1 MSEELGMNI
10 KLTAEVADFST
21 KIESAK
27 TKLANLAIEA
37 KTLKQGEREIEAA
50 LKSAKKEY
58 GEESKEV
65 EKLNAKLVDNHK
77 AQIDLKNETSKLNKE
92 LKQSQSTFDK
102 LTKETK
108 ENTSALSA
116 NAKQADKT
124 MQSIKTG
131 FTMLKGMIVGYA
143 GKTLFDALIG
153 SNAQFEQKMTS
164 FDVLLGGAEKA
175 QKMMKDLED
184 FAAKTPLQ
192 MDDVSSA
199 TQLLL
204 SYGVAQEDVMTRMR
218 QLGDLAQGNAE
229 KLGRVSLAYGQMLAK
244 GKVTGEELRQMTEAG
259 VPLVQALA
267 DVIGISTA
275 ELSKMLE
282 TGSVGIPELNKAI
295 ESMTSEG
302 GKFYNM
308 MEKQSQTMSGMWST
322 LSDNAKIF
330 SRNVGEETFEYL
342 KGELNSLMDTIN
354 QMKESGELDEIA
366 GDIGERISNVIEFV
380 IKLAKFL
387 YEMKDAVAAAAGAF
401 VGLKISMAISSL
413 ISGVITAI
421 NGLVTGLKSVKTAS
435 DLARIA
441 TEALKTSQ
449 LATPWGA
456 IAAVIGLVVGALAS
470 YNIVAGEATSE
481 TDKLIKESKELR
493 EEASNLQ
500 GEFEET
506 TKKIEINTKRTSE
519 LIEKLY
525 DLEDQ
530 LKSESITTEKAT
542 DIKNEMASVMLE
554 LKRLCPE
561 LELSIDNETGALS
574 KQRDEVEK
582 LIESYFKLSKA
593 KAYAQQ
599 IDEIENQRAALLVK
613 NERLEREKQHL
624 DIQDRNLISEWE
636 NDDDPTNNSPTGPVQ
651 KALIKYQKIK
661 NHNAPIIEEQNK
673 NNKSLGSLDDEKEA
687 ILKVMEAEGVDL
699 SLLDEDKSGNKAN
712 QSSYSGSSISGGSS
726 SSSSS
731 STKEKEPVYREFAYI
746 YPFDDQYPITSD
758 WWDTNGRATPHD
770 AIDIG
775 APYGTPVL
783 ASNYG
788 VVTYAGYADGYGR
801 NYVVIDHG
809 TYNGKKYETTYGHMS
824 SMNVS
829 VGQKVERGEKIG
841 EVGSEGESTGNHLDF
856 RFKVNGVPVN
866 PLDALSGKYGGVLAT
881 DSGRASST
889 LEDEYDDFQEQLR
902 QQKVSDYK
910 ESNSKKMSDFERQ
923 MKMDFAY
930 GYITEEE
937 FIKSIEIEAQAY
949 KELSDDVL
957 KQDYMTTQEK
967 MDLWEEYFKKSEDL
981 ALDHYEQLKAYEKDN
996 LNYSIEQS
1004 KKWMDDRKADG
1015 QWPEG
1020 DNIVAAWGRVIEK
1033 FKKFYNED
1041 FYNINQAREYLDGLS
1056 SLMDEATADIL
1067 ETMDKAVSEVSAL
1080 KKEAYEKEQAAEQE
1094 RIEKQFEETEKALN
1108 RELELVK
1115 KKYNDR
1121 ISYLDRLK
1129 KERSRQKEDDD
1140 DNLKM
1145 ERLQTKLEYEMDE
1158 GNKKSLQREINS
1170 LNEEIEDKEFDRWIE
1185 AEKEKANSAM
1195 EIETEKIE
1203 AMIEKEKIKRME
1215 MIDYVA
1221 EYYAEKMTEDALQT
1235 DAMAFLNL
1243 KSSPDELEKN
1253 PEILK
1258 ALLTSG
1264 LPVST
1269 INQMNGL
1276 FDTIDI
1282 NGIAWRVADLVD
1294 IAGAFLEKYGFA
1306 GNQTVINNYKN
1317 DNSTTTISSTY
1328 QIKDLSKSEITKAK
1342 QKSLEEYIRDGYVL

>member
-10 KLTAEVADFST
+10 KLTAEVADFSA

-77 AQIDLKNETSKLNKE
+77 AQIDLKTETAKLNKE

-164 FDVLLGGAEKA
+164 FEVLLGGAEKA
-175 QKMMKDLED
+175 QKMMEDLEE

-229 KLGRVSLAYGQMLAK
+229 KLDRVSLAYGQMLAK

-259 VPLVQALA
+259 VPLVQDLA

-322 LSDNAKIF
+322 LADNAKIF
-330 SRNVGEETFEYL
+330 SRDVGEETFEYL

-435 DLARIA
+435 DLARVA

-481 TDKLIKESKELR
+481 TDKLIKETKELR
-493 EEASNLQ
+493 EAVSN
-500 GEFEET
+500 
-506 TKKIEINTKRTSE
+506 NTLE
-519 LIEKLY
+519 IEK
-525 DLEDQ
+525 
-530 LKSESITTEKAT
+530 ST
-542 DIKNEMASVMLE
+542 ASV
-554 LKRLCPE
+554 
-561 LELSIDNETGALS
+561 
-574 KQRDEVEK
+574 EVEK
-582 LIESYFKLSKA
+582 NKIDDLISTMEQLDSKIELTDSEKQQLRDTAAQLENKISDLNIEIDSETGHLQTQIGVVKELADNYIRLSYA
-593 KAYAQQ
+593 KAYASEFDNIAKQRLELEKSNYLLQ
-599 IDEIENQRAALLVK
+599 DKIDNKELPKPKRTGGSIYGVGVTGTFILEEEIE
-613 NERLEREKQHL
+613 E
-624 DIQDRNLISEWE
+624 
-636 NDDDPTNNSPTGPVQ
+636 
-651 KALIKYQKIK
+651 
-661 NHNAPIIEEQNK
+661 
-673 NNKSLGSLDDEKEA
+673 NNKSLKDLDDQQKA
-687 ILKVMEAEGVDL
+687 LLSMME
-699 SLLDEDKSGNKAN
+699 EDGITLEEVFGNSN
-712 QSSYSGSSISGGSS
+712 NTSSQRSYSGSSISGGSS

-731 STKEKEPVYREFAYI
+731 AAKEKEPVYRELAYI
-746 YPFDDQYPITSD
+746 YPFDNQYQITSGFGD
-758 WWDTNGRATPHD
+758 IAGRTVPHD

-775 APYGTPVL
+775 APYGAPVK
-783 ASNYG
+783 ASN
-788 VVTYAGYADGYGR
+788 AGTVIFAGWAGGYG
-801 NYVVIDHG
+801 NYVEIDHG
-809 TYNGKKYETTYGHMS
+809 NGDVTTYGHLS
-824 SMNVS
+824 SISVS
-829 VGQKVERGEKIG
+829 AGQTVDRGQKIG
-841 EVGSEGESTGNHLDF
+841 EVGSTGTDNAGNPTSTGPHLDF
-856 RFKVNGVPVN
+856 RFRRNGVY
-866 PLDALSGKYGGVLAT
+866 LDPNKLFTGEYGTVITSIEGSG
-881 DSGRASST
+881 SSAQ
-889 LEDEYDDFQEQLR
+889 DDYDNAQEKIR
-902 QQKVSDYK
+902 QQQISDYK

-949 KELSDDVL
+949 KELADDVL

-981 ALDHYEQLKAYEKDN
+981 SLDHYEQLKAYEKDN

-1004 KKWMDDRKADG
+1004 KKWIEDRKADG
-1015 QWPEG
+1015 QWSEG
-1020 DNIVAAWGRVIEK
+1020 DNIAAAWGRVIEK

-1094 RIEKQFEETEKALN
+1094 RIEKQFEETENALN

>member
-10 KLTAEVADFST
+10 KLTAEVADFSA

-50 LKSAKKEY
+50 LKSAAKAY

-65 EKLNAKLVDNHK
+65 EKLNAKLVGNHK
-77 AQIDLKNETSKLNKE
+77 AQIDLKTETSKLNKE

-164 FDVLLGGAEKA
+164 FEVLLGGAEKA
-175 QKMMKDLED
+175 QKMMED
-184 FAAKTPLQ
+184 IEEFAAKTPLQ

-229 KLGRVSLAYGQMLAK
+229 KLDRVSLAYGQMLAK

-322 LSDNAKIF
+322 LADNAKIF
-330 SRNVGEETFEYL
+330 SRDVGEETFEYL

-366 GDIGERISNVIEFV
+366 GDIGESIAGAIELLGNF
-380 IKLAKFL
+380 IKFL
-387 YEMKDAVAAAAGAF
+387 YEMKDVLSLVIGTVISYKVAMRGLAIIQSIVTYGNALMATFQSISAAQAVGITSSTLYKAAVLQDAAALQACSAAGIKEIAVKNGQTIATGAATGATLSFNAALLASPIMQVVAAVGLLVAAF
-401 VGLKISMAISSL
+401 VKF
-413 ISGVITAI
+413 
-421 NGLVTGLKSVKTAS
+421 NSVADESTNEIKKVYKELDEMRESYGESADSIEDATK
-435 DLARIA
+435 RIEENTSA
-441 TEALKTSQ
+441 TEAQLNVVSKTIPRLDE
-449 LATPWGA
+449 LAGK
-456 IAAVIGLVVGALAS
+456 
-470 YNIVAGEATSE
+470 
-481 TDKLIKESKELR
+481 TDR
-493 EEASNLQ
+493 TAEEN
-500 GEFEET
+500 
-506 TKKIEINTKRTSE
+506 SE
-519 LIEKLY
+519 LNRIIEDLNDAMPSLKL
-525 DLEDQ
+525 
-530 LKSESITTEKAT
+530 A
-542 DIKNEMASVMLE
+542 
-554 LKRLCPE
+554 
-561 LELSIDNETGALS
+561 IDEETGALN
-574 KQRDEVEK
+574 RNVAEVWK
-582 LIESYFKLSKA
+582 AVDAYTALARA
-593 KAYAQQ
+593 KAA
-599 IDEIENQRAALLVK
+599 ENLLVK
-613 NERLEREKQHL
+613 AQENKLKAEKIM
-624 DIQDRNLISEWE
+624 DETKDVATITGWSWK
-636 NDDDPTNNSPTGPVQ
+636 DP
-651 KALIKYQKIK
+651 
-661 NHNAPIIEEQNK
+661 
-673 NNKSLGSLDDEKEA
+673 LGFHFLFDEKDTPYQIAEEEA
-687 ILKVMEAEGVDL
+687 LKYAKEAEFYSKKYDEESAKWEEL
-699 SLLDEDKSGNKAN
+699 RPKYDEDN

-731 STKEKEPVYREFAYI
+731 STKEKEPVYREFSYI
-746 YPFDDQYPITSD
+746 YPFDKQYKTTSG

-841 EVGSEGESTGNHLDF
+841 EVGSEGNSTGNHLDF

-881 DSGRASST
+881 DSGSASST

-949 KELSDDVL
+949 KELADDVL

-1033 FKKFYNED
+1033 YKKFYNED

-1121 ISYLDRLK
+1121 ISYLDMLK
-1129 KERSRQKEDDD
+1129 KERSRQKEDED

-1221 EYYAEKMTEDALQT
+1221 EYYAEKMTEDALHSESIN
-1235 DAMAFLNL
+1235 FLDS
-1243 KSSPDELEKN
+1243 KIFP
-1253 PEILK
+1253 
-1258 ALLTSG
+1258 
-1264 LPVST
+1264 LPIST
-1269 INQMNGL
+1269 LNQMNGL

>member
-10 KLTAEVADFST
+10 KLTAEVADFSA

-77 AQIDLKNETSKLNKE
+77 AQIDLKTETAKLNKE

-124 MQSIKTG
+124 MQSIKNG

-164 FDVLLGGAEKA
+164 FEVLLGGAEKA
-175 QKMMKDLED
+175 QKMMKDIEE

-192 MDDVSSA
+192 MADVSSA

-229 KLGRVSLAYGQMLAK
+229 KLDRVSLAYGQMLAK

-259 VPLVQALA
+259 VPLVQDLA

-282 TGSVGIPELNKAI
+282 KGSVGIPELNKAI

-322 LSDNAKIF
+322 LADNAKIF
-330 SRNVGEETFEYL
+330 SRDVGEETFEYL

-366 GDIGERISNVIEFV
+366 GDIGESIAGAIELLGNF
-380 IKLAKFL
+380 IKFL
-387 YEMKDAVAAAAGAF
+387 YEMKDVLSLVIGTVISYKVAMQGLAIIQSIVTYGNALMATFQSISAAQAVGITSSTLYKAAVLQDAAALQACSAAGIKEIAVKNGQTIATGAATGATLSFNAALLASPIMQVVAAVGLLVAAF
-401 VGLKISMAISSL
+401 VKF
-413 ISGVITAI
+413 
-421 NGLVTGLKSVKTAS
+421 NSVADESTNEIKKVYKELDEMRESYGESADSIEDATK
-435 DLARIA
+435 RIEENTSA
-441 TEALKTSQ
+441 TEAQLNVVSKTIPRLDE
-449 LATPWGA
+449 LAGK
-456 IAAVIGLVVGALAS
+456 
-470 YNIVAGEATSE
+470 
-481 TDKLIKESKELR
+481 TDR
-493 EEASNLQ
+493 TAEEN
-500 GEFEET
+500 
-506 TKKIEINTKRTSE
+506 SE
-519 LIEKLY
+519 LNRIIEDLNDAMPSLKL
-525 DLEDQ
+525 
-530 LKSESITTEKAT
+530 A
-542 DIKNEMASVMLE
+542 
-554 LKRLCPE
+554 
-561 LELSIDNETGALS
+561 IDEETGALN
-574 KQRDEVEK
+574 RNVAEVWK
-582 LIESYFKLSKA
+582 AVDAYTALARA
-593 KAYAQQ
+593 KAA
-599 IDEIENQRAALLVK
+599 ENLLVK
-613 NERLEREKQHL
+613 AQENKLKAEKIM
-624 DIQDRNLISEWE
+624 DESKDGVVIAPWY
-636 NDDDPTNNSPTGPVQ
+636 DPLGLTTIGAKTPYQ
-651 KALIKYQKIK
+651 KAEEEALKY
-661 NHNAPIIEEQNK
+661 A
-673 NNKSLGSLDDEKEA
+673 KEA
-687 ILKVMEAEGVDL
+687 EFYSKKYDEESAKWEELRPKY
-699 SLLDEDKSGNKAN
+699 DEDN

-731 STKEKEPVYREFAYI
+731 STKEKEPVYRELAYI
-746 YPFDDQYPITSD
+746 YPFDNQYQITSGFGD
-758 WWDTNGRATPHD
+758 IAGRTVPHD

-775 APYGTPVL
+775 APYGAPVK
-783 ASNYG
+783 ASN
-788 VVTYAGYADGYGR
+788 AGTVIFAGWAGGYG
-801 NYVVIDHG
+801 NYVEIDHG
-809 TYNGKKYETTYGHMS
+809 NGDVTTYGHLS
-824 SMNVS
+824 SISVS
-829 VGQKVERGEKIG
+829 AGQTVDRGQKIG
-841 EVGSEGESTGNHLDF
+841 EVGSTGTDNAGNPTSTGPHLDF
-856 RFKVNGVPVN
+856 RFRRNGVS
-866 PLDALSGKYGGVLAT
+866 LDPNKLFTGEYGTVITSIEGSG
-881 DSGRASST
+881 SSAQ
-889 LEDEYDDFQEQLR
+889 DDYDNAQEKIR
-902 QQKVSDYK
+902 QQQISDYK

-996 LNYSIEQS
+996 LNYSVEQS
-1004 KKWMDDRKADG
+1004 KKWIDDRKADG
-1015 QWPEG
+1015 QWSEG

-1203 AMIEKEKIKRME
+1203 AMIEKEKTKRME

-1221 EYYAEKMTEDALQT
+1221 EYYAEKMTEDALHSESIN
-1235 DAMAFLNL
+1235 FLDS
-1243 KSSPDELEKN
+1243 KIFP
-1253 PEILK
+1253 
-1258 ALLTSG
+1258 
-1264 LPVST
+1264 LPIST
-1269 INQMNGL
+1269 LNQMNGL